1 MYIPRFLNG
10 GEKIRVSTVDRFLSA
25 DRYSVCV
32 TVILAT
38 DVLEPNTGPSS
49 LFYLKLSLLLLSPI
63 VSCIRWD
70 VVTIVY
76 YHIRSVY
83 QTQ

>member
-1 MYIPRFLNG
+1 MSHLEG
-10 GEKIRVSTVDRFLSA
+10 TEKIRVSTVDRFLIA
-25 DRYSVCV
+25 NRYSVCV

-49 LFYLKLSLLLLSPI
+49 LFILKPPLLLSPN
-63 VSCIRWD
+63 VCCIRWD
-70 VVTIVY
+70 VIIIVY
-76 YHIRSVY
+76 YHICSVY